1 MTQQQAP
8 RSPERHTTPTGSNT
22 SASAVERNG
31 IDPVPDTERHGT
43 PRSLFWPWAA
53 SGLSLLGI
61 AYGIYVMGLG
71 LNAWQAVVTG
81 TVGYV
86 LSFVLVGLVS
96 VAGARTGAPTMAI
109 GRAAFGRQGNKLPTV
124 FGYVSNVGWETVLV
138 ALSSLG
144 GATVLARVSPALFAR
159 ADGRTPTTGAQA
171 LCFAVTAVSV
181 VVVGVYGHAL
191 IMKVQKYLTAA
202 ITVMTVA
209 YMVLTAG
216 RIHPSALLEGRP
228 GGFGTAV
235 GGVVFAMTLLGLG
248 WVNCGADY
256 SRYLPL
262 DSSGRAITGWT
273 TLGGVLA
280 PVVLLVFG
288 VLLNAGDPKLAAA
301 AAADPV
307 GALAAALPTW
317 FLVPYLLTAIG
328 GFASGAIMDI
338 YSSGMS
344 LLALGVPVRRHLAV
358 LVDGALMAV
367 GGWYVLFVSP
377 GFFATFQAFL
387 SVVGV
392 AMAAWTAVFLVA
404 RWRGRRSRSGPSAAP
419 SAGWPAVLSLTVA
432 SVVGLG
438 LVTSADPNIARA
450 VGFLLTDRAAHGTP
464 GAMNIGV
471 VAALLVAG
479 VLYAVTAPLAH
490 RPTAPEETDEQSAHQ
505 SPARRPRVL
514 RRTRRR
520 LGRQVPR

>member
-1 MTQQQAP
+1 MTQQQAAQ
-8 RSPERHTTPTGSNT
+8 SPERRAA
-22 SASAVERNG
+22 SAAVPPSATAVERNG
-31 IDPVPDTERHGT
+31 IAPVPDAERHGT
-43 PRSLFWPWAA
+43 PRSLFWPWAG

-61 AYGIYVMGLG
+61 AYGAYVMGLG

-81 TVGYV
+81 AIGYV

-96 VAGARTGAPTMAI
+96 VAGARTGAPTMVI
-109 GRAAFGRQGNKLPTV
+109 GRAVFGRQGNKLPTV
-124 FGYVSNVGWETVLV
+124 FSYVSNVGWETVLV

-144 GATVLARVSPALFAR
+144 GAAILARVSPAVFAR

-181 VVVGVYGHAL
+181 VIVGVYGHAL

-202 ITVMTVA
+202 ITVMTAA
-209 YMVLTAG
+209 YLVLTAD
-216 RIHPSALLEGRP
+216 RIHPSALVAGRP
-228 GGFGTAV
+228 GGLGTAV

-256 SRYLPL
+256 SRYLPRN
-262 DSSGRAITGWT
+262 SSGRAVTGWT

-344 LLALGVPVRRHLAV
+344 LLALGMPVRRHLAV
-358 LVDGALMAV
+358 LVDGVLMAV

-377 GFFATFQAFL
+377 SFFATFQAFL
-387 SVVGV
+387 SIVGV
-392 AMAAWTAVFLVA
+392 TMAAWSAVFLVA
-404 RWRGRRSRSGPSAAP
+404 RWREGRSGAGPSAVPAVR
-419 SAGWPAVLSLTVA
+419 WPAVLSLAVA
-432 SVVGLG
+432 TAVGLG
-438 LVTSADPNIARA
+438 LITSADPNIARIT
-450 VGFLLTDRAAHGTP
+450 GFLLTAAAAHGTL
-464 GAMNIGV
+464 GAMNLGV

-479 VLYAVTAPLAH
+479 VLYAATAPLAR
-490 RPTAPEETDEQSAHQ
+490 RPTTPEGD
-505 SPARRPRVL
+505 R
-514 RRTRRR
+514 
-520 LGRQVPR
+520 

>member
-8 RSPERHTTPTGSNT
+8 RSPERPAASVAARP
-22 SASAVERNG
+22 SAATVERNG
-31 IDPVPDTERHGT
+31 LDPVPEAERHGT

-53 SGLSLLGI
+53 SGLSLLSV
-61 AYGIYVMGLG
+61 AYGIYVMGIG

-96 VAGARTGAPTMAI
+96 VAGTRTGAPTMAI
-109 GRAAFGRQGNKLPTV
+109 GRTVFGRQGNTFPTL
-124 FGYVSNVGWETVLV
+124 FSYVSNVGWETVLV

-144 GATVLARVSPALFAR
+144 GAVILARVSPAAFAR

-171 LCFAVTAVSV
+171 LCFAVTAVAV

-191 IMKVQKYLTAA
+191 VMRVQKYLTSA
-202 ITVMTVA
+202 ITVMTAA
-209 YMVLTAG
+209 YLVLMAG
-216 RIHPSALLEGRP
+216 RIHPSALLAGRP
-228 GGFGTAV
+228 GGLGTAV

-256 SRYLPL
+256 SRYLPRG
-262 DSSGRAITGWT
+262 SSGRAIAGWT

-280 PVVLLVFG
+280 PVVLLVLG
-288 VLLNAGDPKLAAA
+288 VMLNAGDPELAAA

-358 LVDGALMAV
+358 LVDGVLMAV

-377 GFFATFQAFL
+377 SFLATFQAFL

-392 AMAAWTAVFLVA
+392 AMAAWTAVFLVE
-404 RWRGRRSRSGPSAAP
+404 RWRTGRPGAGPAAAP
-419 SAGWPAVLSLTVA
+419 GVRWPAVLALAVA
-432 SVVGLG
+432 TVVGLG
-438 LVTSADPNIARA
+438 LVTSADPHLARA
-450 VGFLLTDRAAHGTP
+450 VGFLLTDAAAHGTL
-464 GAMNIGV
+464 GAMNLGV

-479 VLYAVTAPLAH
+479 ALYAVTAPLA
-490 RPTAPEETDEQSAHQ
+490 RPTASEGD
-505 SPARRPRVL
+505 R
-514 RRTRRR
+514 
-520 LGRQVPR
+520 

>member
-1 MTQQQAP
+1 MPTVDRGRLGPELSYGRSLPAPAMGNHVRMTQQRAA
-8 RSPERHTTPTGSNT
+8 RSPERRPTAAGATP
-22 SASAVERNG
+22 SAATVERNG
-31 IDPVPDTERHGT
+31 IDPVPDAERHGA
-43 PRSLFWPWAA
+43 PRALFWPWAA

-71 LNAWQAVVTG
+71 LNTWQAVVTG

-86 LSFVLVGLVS
+86 LSFLLVGLVS
-96 VAGARTGAPTMAI
+96 VAGTRTGAPTMAI
-109 GRAAFGRQGNKLPTV
+109 GRTVFGRRGNALPTV
-124 FGYVSNVGWETVLV
+124 FSYVSNVGWETVLV

-144 GATVLARVSPALFAR
+144 GATILARVAPAVFAR

-171 LCFAVTAVSV
+171 LCFAVTAVTV

-202 ITVMTVA
+202 ITAMTAA
-209 YMVLTAG
+209 YLALMADRIHLSALGAG
-216 RIHPSALLEGRP
+216 RPATL
-228 GGFGTAV
+228 GTAI

-248 WVNCGADY
+248 WVNCAADY
-256 SRYLPL
+256 SRYLPR
-262 DSSGRAITGWT
+262 DSSARAVAGWT

-288 VLLNAGDPKLAAA
+288 VLLNAGDPTLAAA

-307 GALAAALPTW
+307 GALAATLPTW

-358 LVDGALMAV
+358 LVDGALMAA

-377 GFFATFQAFL
+377 SFFATFQAFL

-392 AMAAWTAVFLVA
+392 AMAAWTAIFLVE
-404 RWRGRRSRSGPSAAP
+404 RWRARRSGTGLAAAP
-419 SAGWPAVLSLTVA
+419 AVRWPALLSLTVA
-432 SVVGLG
+432 TAVGLG
-438 LVTSADPNIARA
+438 LITSADPNLARA
-450 VGFLLTDRAAHGTP
+450 TGFLLGDGAAHGTL
-464 GAMNIGV
+464 GAMNLGV

-479 VLYAVTAPLAH
+479 ALYALTAPLA
-490 RPTAPEETDEQSAHQ
+490 RTAAPEGD
-505 SPARRPRVL
+505 R
-514 RRTRRR
+514 
-520 LGRQVPR
+520 

>member
-1 MTQQQAP
+1 MTQQQAAQ
-8 RSPERHTTPTGSNT
+8 SPERRTA
-22 SASAVERNG
+22 SAAASPSATAVERNG
-31 IDPVPDTERHGT
+31 IDPVPDVERHGT
-43 PRSLFWPWAA
+43 PRSLFWPWAG
-53 SGLSLLGI
+53 SGLSLLCL

-81 TVGYV
+81 TIGYV

-124 FGYVSNVGWETVLV
+124 FSYVSNVGWETVLV

-144 GATVLARVSPALFAR
+144 GAAILARVAPAAFAR

-202 ITVMTVA
+202 ITVMTAAYLVLVA
-209 YMVLTAG
+209 G
-216 RIHPSALLEGRP
+216 QIHPSALVAGRP
-228 GGFGTAV
+228 GGLGTAIA
-235 GGVVFAMTLLGLG
+235 GVVFAMTLLGLG
-248 WVNCGADY
+248 WVNCAADY
-256 SRYLPL
+256 SRYLPRN
-262 DSSGRAITGWT
+262 SSGRAITGWT

-288 VLLNAGDPKLAAA
+288 VLLNAGDPKLAAM

-328 GFASGAIMDI
+328 GFAAGAIMDI
-338 YSSGMS
+338 YSSGMA
-344 LLALGVPVRRHLAV
+344 LLALGMPVRRHLAV
-358 LVDGALMAV
+358 LVDGVLMAV

-377 GFFATFQAFL
+377 SFFATFQAFL

-392 AMAAWTAVFLVA
+392 AMAGWTAVFLVA
-404 RWRGRRSRSGPSAAP
+404 RWRDRRSGAGPSVVPAVR
-419 SAGWPAVLSLTVA
+419 WPAVLSLTVA
-432 SVVGLG
+432 TAVGLG
-438 LVTSADPNIARA
+438 LITSADPNLARV
-450 VGFLLTDRAAHGTP
+450 VGFLLTDAAAHGTL
-464 GAMNIGV
+464 GTMNLGV

-479 VLYAVTAPLAH
+479 VLYAVTASLDR
-490 RPTAPEETDEQSAHQ
+490 RPTTPEGD
-505 SPARRPRVL
+505 R
-514 RRTRRR
+514 
-520 LGRQVPR
+520 

>member
-1 MTQQQAP
+1 MTQQQAAQ
-8 RSPERHTTPTGSNT
+8 SPQRPAAATGAG
-22 SASAVERNG
+22 ASAAVVERNG
-31 IDPVPDTERHGT
+31 IDPVPDAERHGT
-43 PRSLFWPWAA
+43 PRALFWPWAA

-61 AYGIYVMGLG
+61 AYGSYVMGLG
-71 LNAWQAVVTG
+71 LNAWQAVATG

-96 VAGARTGAPTMAI
+96 VAGARTGMPTMAM
-109 GRAAFGRQGNKLPTV
+109 GRSLFGRQGNKLPTV
-124 FGYVSNVGWETVLV
+124 FSYVSNVGWETVLV

-144 GATVLARVSPALFAR
+144 GAAILARVWPAAFAR
-159 ADGRTPTTGAQA
+159 TDGRTPTTGAQA
-171 LCFAVTAVSV
+171 LCFAVTAVAV

-202 ITVMTVA
+202 ITVMTAA

-216 RIHPSALLEGRP
+216 RIHLSALTAGRP
-228 GGFGTAV
+228 AGLGTAV

-256 SRYLPL
+256 SRYLPR
-262 DSSGRAITGWT
+262 DSSARAVTGWT

-344 LLALGVPVRRHLAV
+344 LLALGLPVRRHLAV

-377 GFFATFQAFL
+377 SFFATFQAFL
-387 SVVGV
+387 SVIGV

-404 RWRGRRSRSGPSAAP
+404 RWRVRHSRTEPAAAP
-419 SAGWPAVLSLTVA
+419 AVRWPAVLSLTVA
-432 SVVGLG
+432 TGVGLG
-438 LVTSADPNIARA
+438 LITSADPNIARV
-450 VGFLLTDRAAHGTP
+450 VGFLLTDGAAHGTL
-464 GAMNIGV
+464 GAMNLGV

-479 VLYAVTAPLAH
+479 VLYALTAPKGD
-490 RPTAPEETDEQSAHQ
+490 R
-505 SPARRPRVL
+505 
-514 RRTRRR
+514 
-520 LGRQVPR
+520 

>member
-1 MTQQQAP
+1 MTQQQARAP
-8 RSPERHTTPTGSNT
+8 RRPATSTGAPATGVERH
-22 SASAVERNG
+22 G
-31 IDPVPDTERHGT
+31 IEPVPDSECYGT

-71 LNAWQAVVTG
+71 LNAWQAVLTG
-81 TVGYV
+81 AVGYV

-96 VAGARTGAPTMAI
+96 VAGARTGAPTMAL
-109 GRAAFGRQGNKLPTV
+109 GRTVFGRQGNKLPAV

-144 GATVLARVSPALFAR
+144 GAAILARVSPEVFAR
-159 ADGRTPTTGAQA
+159 PGGRAPTTGAQA

-181 VVVGVYGHAL
+181 VVVGLYGHAL
-191 IMKVQKYLTAA
+191 LMKVQKYLTAA
-202 ITVMTVA
+202 ITVMTAA
-209 YMVLTAG
+209 YLVLMAG
-216 RIHPSALLEGRP
+216 RIHPAALFQGRP
-228 GGFGTAV
+228 GGLGAAI

-256 SRYLPL
+256 SRYLPR
-262 DSSGRAITGWT
+262 DTSGRAITGWT

-280 PVVLLVFG
+280 PLVLLVFG
-288 VLLNAGDPKLAAA
+288 VLLNAGDPALAAA

-338 YSSGMS
+338 YSSGMA
-344 LLALGVPVRRHLAV
+344 LLALGLPVRRPLAV
-358 LVDGALMAV
+358 LVDGALMAL

-404 RWRGRRSRSGPSAAP
+404 RWREHRTGSGPDAAVP
-419 SAGWPAVLSLTVA
+419 AVRWPAVLSLAAATA
-432 SVVGLG
+432 TGLG
-438 LVTSADPNIARA
+438 LVTSADPHIAR
-450 VGFLLTDRAAHGTP
+450 VTGFLLTDRAAHGTL
-464 GAMNIGV
+464 GAMNLGV

-479 VLYAVTAPLAH
+479 VLYAATAPLS
-490 RPTAPEETDEQSAHQ
+490 RPT
-505 SPARRPRVL
+505 
-514 RRTRRR
+514 TREGDR
-520 LGRQVPR
+520 

>member
-1 MTQQQAP
+1 MTQQQAWAP
-8 RSPERHTTPTGSNT
+8 RRPATPPG
-22 SASAVERNG
+22 APAPAAVVERNG
-31 IDPVPDTERHGT
+31 IEPVPDAERHGT

-61 AYGIYVMGLG
+61 AYGIYVRGLG
-71 LNAWQAVVTG
+71 LNAWQAVLTG
-81 TVGYV
+81 AVGYV

-109 GRAAFGRQGNKLPTV
+109 GPAVFGRQGNKLPTL
-124 FGYVSNVGWETVLV
+124 FSYVSNVGWETVLV

-144 GATVLARVSPALFAR
+144 GAAILARVSPTVFAR
-159 ADGRTPTTGAQA
+159 PGGRTPTTGAQA

-181 VVVGVYGHAL
+181 VVVGLYGHAL
-191 IMKVQKYLTAA
+191 LMRVQKYLTGA
-202 ITVMTVA
+202 ITVMTAA
-209 YMVLTAG
+209 YLVLMAG
-216 RIHPSALLEGRP
+216 RIHPAALLQGRP
-228 GGFGTAV
+228 GGLGTAI

-256 SRYLPL
+256 SRYLPR

-280 PVVLLVFG
+280 PLVLLVFG
-288 VLLNAGDPKLAAA
+288 VLLDAGDPGLAAA

-307 GALAAALPTW
+307 SALAAALPTW

-328 GFASGAIMDI
+328 GFVSGAIMDI

-344 LLALGVPVRRHLAV
+344 LLALGLPVRRSLAV
-358 LVDGALMAV
+358 LVDGALMAL

-404 RWRGRRSRSGPSAAP
+404 RWRERRTGPGPDAVPAAR
-419 SAGWPAVLSLTVA
+419 WPAALSLAAGTA
-432 SVVGLG
+432 VGLG
-438 LVTSADPNIARA
+438 LVTSADPHIARI
-450 VGFLLTDRAAHGTP
+450 VGFLLTDRAAHGTL
-464 GAMNIGV
+464 GAMNAGV

-479 VLYAVTAPLAH
+479 VLYAATAPISR
-490 RPTAPEETDEQSAHQ
+490 RPTVPEGD
-505 SPARRPRVL
+505 R
-514 RRTRRR
+514 
-520 LGRQVPR
+520 